1 VTAETA
7 PASPDPAD
15 EQSVIVRDALGIAV
29 ATAAYGL
36 SFGALAT
43 AAGLSVLQTC
53 VLSLLMFTGA
63 SQFALIG
70 ILGGGG
76 STASGVATAA
86 LLGARNVFYGVRMTS
101 LLRVRGLRKLVAT
114 QLVIDETTA
123 MAVVR
128 SDPRAARRAFYVTG
142 AILFGFWNVATLLGA
157 LGGNALSD
165 PGVLGLDAAAPAAF
179 LALLAPQVRS
189 REPVRPRAGSA
200 PRPWPW
206 RRRPEAAPGDWP
218 GRRSPEASPRGWPG
232 RRRPEATAPGR
243 SGRQIAT
250 RLAGV
255 RANPLGLLAVA
266 GAGVAVVLTP
276 LVPAGVPVLAAGAVA
291 VLVGL
296 ARPSAAGRDERMP
309 PPPPTRGEP

>member
-1 VTAETA
+1 MTAET
-7 PASPDPAD
+7 SPDERRAL
-15 EQSVIVRDALGIAV
+15 VRDALGIAV

-128 SDPRAARRAFYVTG
+128 SDPRAARRAFWTTG

-157 LGGNALSD
+157 LGGSALSD

-189 REPVRPRAGSA
+189 REPL
-200 PRPWPW
+200 
-206 RRRPEAAPGDWP
+206 RRRPEA
-218 GRRSPEASPRGWPG
+218 SPRRW
-232 RRRPEATAPGR
+232 

-250 RLAGV
+250 RLAAV

-266 GAGVAVVLTP
+266 GAAVAVVLTP

-296 ARPSAAGRDERMP
+296 VRPSAAGGDERM
-309 PPPPTRGEP
+309 PPTRGEP